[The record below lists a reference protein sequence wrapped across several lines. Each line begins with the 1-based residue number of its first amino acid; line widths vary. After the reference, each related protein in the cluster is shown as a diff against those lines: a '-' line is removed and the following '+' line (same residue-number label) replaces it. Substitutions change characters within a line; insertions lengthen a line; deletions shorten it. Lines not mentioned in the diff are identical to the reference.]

1 MYKIHAFRVAV
12 SWQLLLLKT
21 MPNLAGHNMKLQS
34 VSNLRQKDACVNMVN
49 AFVALT
55 NMVDLGS

>member
-34 VSNLRQKDACVNMVN
+34 VNNLRQKDACVNT
-49 AFVALT
+49 FVALT
-55 NMVDLGS
+55 HMVDLGS